1 MGFIQVG
8 GYDHNM
14 KLTFDDSKK
23 DLRKQRSL
31 SANDADWELIKETA
45 KESGAD
51 NVSQFLVTLVKEYRK
66 QLDN

>member
-1 MGFIQVG
+1 MYKVG

-14 KLTFDDSKK
+14 KLSFDDSKK
-23 DLRKQRSL
+23 NLRKQRSL

>member
-1 MGFIQVG
+1 
-8 GYDHNM
+8 M
-14 KLTFDDSKK
+14 KLSFDDTKK

-31 SANDADWELIKETA
+31 SANDADWKLIKETA

-66 QLDN
+66 QLDE